1 MYMKI
6 TYKIIL
12 AACILFLSPLTQ
24 AYIGPGAGLSA
35 IGTVIAFIGAILLLI
50 VGFLWYP
57 IKRFIKGKQDNSSNE
72 QPLTKS
78 DSEKP
83 DQ

>member
-1 MYMKI
+1 MD
-6 TYKIIL
+6 TIISL
-12 AACILFLSPLTQ
+12 IVMALLFIAPDTAE